1 MTPATDKFNQSI
13 HRVLTNAVYNNVI
26 LLDVKDINEST
37 VTAKTFCY
45 NGVYWNKSFCS
56 KNQSPLISDRIP
68 RNYFSGLWKAHN
80 AWELTDKQNSSYWGL
95 QHNRLL

>member
-45 NGVYWNKSFCS
+45 NGVY
-56 KNQSPLISDRIP
+56 
-68 RNYFSGLWKAHN
+68 
-80 AWELTDKQNSSYWGL
+80 
-95 QHNRLL
+95 

>member
-1 MTPATDKFNQSI
+1 VKSNHALQFFRKKNFKKMTPATDKFNQSI

-45 NGVYWNKSFCS
+45 NGVY
-56 KNQSPLISDRIP
+56 
-68 RNYFSGLWKAHN
+68 
-80 AWELTDKQNSSYWGL
+80 
-95 QHNRLL
+95 